1 MRQLVQPDTLWEM
14 VRLGHSTAFRT
25 LFDTYWEEL
34 YHYAVRVLKDGSAA
48 QDAIQ
53 CLFVHLWESHTD
65 LPHVASVPA
74 YLRAALRN
82 RLLNAIRDEQL
93 YQQHVG
99 QFGEAVASAD
109 NSLLDTIHFRETESA
124 LLRSIDQ
131 LPDRMK
137 TAFYMH
143 RIQHLTVAEIAQRL
157 GSSEQTIR
165 NQINTALRR
174 IRIQWHALPFLLF
187 YILN

>member
-1 MRQLVQPDTLWEM
+1 MRQQPQPDNLWEM
-14 VRLGHSTAFRT
+14 VRQGHSTAFRM

-34 YHYAVRVLKDGSAA
+34 YHYAARVLKDGSAA
-48 QDAIQ
+48 QDTIQ
-53 CLFVHLWESHTD
+53 GLFVHLWESHAN
-65 LPHVASVPA
+65 LPPVASVPA

-99 QFGEAVASAD
+99 SFGAAAQSAD
-109 NSLLDTIHFRETESA
+109 DSLLDALHLRETESA
-124 LLRSIDQ
+124 LLRSIDR
-131 LPDRMK
+131 LPARMK
-137 TAFYMH
+137 AAFYMH

-174 IRIQWHALPFLLF
+174 IRLHWHTVSLLLF
-187 YILN
+187 GLFL

>member
-1 MRQLVQPDTLWEM
+1 MRQQPQPDIIWEM
-14 VRLGHSTAFRT
+14 VRQGHNTAFRA

-34 YHYAVRVLKDGSAA
+34 YHYAVKVLKDGSAA

-53 CLFVHLWESHTD
+53 GLFVHLWESHSE
-65 LPHVASVPA
+65 LPSVTSVPA
-74 YLRAALRN
+74 YLRTALRN
-82 RLLNAIRDEQL
+82 RLLNVIRDEQL

-99 QFGEAVASAD
+99 NFGAATASAD
-109 NSLLDTIHFRETESA
+109 DSLLDAIHLRETETA
-124 LLRSIDQ
+124 LLQSIDR
-131 LPDRMK
+131 LPARMK

-143 RIQHLTVAEIAQRL
+143 RIQHLTVAEIAEQL

-174 IRIQWHALPFLLF
+174 IRLQWHAVSVLLF
-187 YILN
+187 FILR